1 MPHYPFKTHTKT
13 YAAVH
18 MSRSRFWFG
27 IWARTLVICE
37 KTFGR
42 KEEMLKS
49 RCFKQSAILWRDFFF
64 WGGEVPRTK
73 PWGSEQWWCWDL
85 RGDVWRP
92 DFHRGRGVEVP
103 GVQEIEI
110 RGVVE
115 TGGITKLWPGFHPC
129 NQFFGWFVQQISSDP
144 FFLEFKGL
152 DGPKCFM
159 HLLAERWII

>member
-1 MPHYPFKTHTKT
+1 MHRYDINISYYVMQST
-13 YAAVH
+13 Y
-18 MSRSRFWFG
+18 SRSRFWFG
-27 IWARTLVICE
+27 IWACTLVICE

-49 RCFKQSAILWRDFFF
+49 RCFKQSAILWRDFCFFF
-64 WGGEVPRTK
+64 WSSQDKAMR
-73 PWGSEQWWCWDL
+73 L
-85 RGDVWRP
+85 RAVRMLRLERWRLKAWFP
-92 DFHRGRGVEVP
+92 SGYIGVEVP

-144 FFLEFKGL
+144 FFLEFKGY
-152 DGPKCFM
+152 GPKCFM

>member
-1 MPHYPFKTHTKT
+1 MYNINISYYVMPHYPFKTHTKT

-64 WGGEVPRTK
+64 LGG
-73 PWGSEQWWCWDL
+73 GSSQDKAMRL
-85 RGDVWRP
+85 RAVMMLR
-92 DFHRGRGVEVP
+92 
-103 GVQEIEI
+103 
-110 RGVVE
+110 
-115 TGGITKLWPGFHPC
+115 L
-129 NQFFGWFVQQISSDP
+129 
-144 FFLEFKGL
+144 
-152 DGPKCFM
+152 
-159 HLLAERWII
+159 ERWRLKAWFPSGSRRWGARCAGNWDQRRCGNRWNHKALTWVPSLQPILWLICTTDIIRSILFRV